1 MLSNPAN
8 AWRGRCCDVL
18 PPWVGT
24 PLASPVSPCP
34 GPGSR
39 QRSRSPQRPRH
50 GLRTPGSGASRRRLR
65 GRSRRVSRARGGAGG
80 GDAAAPAAPP
90 AATAVWAPSRCLLAR
105 RLRAGAPRGKCWGL
119 RLGGRSRRRQR
130 GRRRWGGG
138 LGTGIKAFAERPG
151 HTWGGGGARSTAACR
166 GRRRALPCAGR
177 RAAVSPMRWHPRIR
191 SGSRDAESRGGWGN
205 ARLAR
210 RSPCVVLFVKI
221 LGSCRCPFWKVGD
234 EDREHRVEFL
244 SRPFTRLGRP
254 SCFLGE
260 EWEGGRS
267 TWCCGQRCLEAD
279 AAVGWGKGASSAV
292 SWHRRAF
299 CFCWPDKP
307 PLLSSL

>member
-1 MLSNPAN
+1 MLWRPSTLGRNTASLPGLAVPRPRLPA
-8 AWRGRCCDVL
+8 AVPVPAAAPTRAADAGQRRVTAQAPRPEQAREPSSGWRGR
-18 PPWVGT
+18 
-24 PLASPVSPCP
+24 
-34 GPGSR
+34 
-39 QRSRSPQRPRH
+39 
-50 GLRTPGSGASRRRLR
+50 R
-65 GRSRRVSRARGGAGG
+65 GRSCPRS
-80 GDAAAPAAPP
+80 APAAPP

-119 RLGGRSRRRQR
+119 RLGGGSRRGQR
-130 GRRRWGGG
+130 GRRRWGGGG

-191 SGSRDAESRGGWGN
+191 SGWRDAESRGGWGN